1 MPFSWI
7 LFSNLAK
14 LSKSLKRSP
23 EYAESAQYNHLDF
36 QDLRALNASDKT
48 VLSINAI
55 AVLITIVID
64 IIFFKPTRI

>member
-14 LSKSLKRSP
+14 LSKSLKSSP

-64 IIFFKPTRI
+64 IIFFNPTRI